1 MIKNILFFLIPL
13 IIYLTLSNFII
24 DEKNVILVTL
34 LITVII
40 FWATSLIPDYQTSL
54 IFLFTSLIFSL
65 SSKDIIFSGFS
76 SSAFWLVFA
85 GMLIASAIKNVK
97 LSERFSAFFTNI
109 KNPSYLSIL
118 IYINIFSLLFSFI
131 MPSSL
136 GRIVLLLPIAVIIA

>member
-97 LSERFSAFFTNI
+97 LSERFSTFFTNNI
-109 KNPSYLSIL
+109 YLPYKKRFFNSY
-118 IYINIFSLLFSFI
+118 
-131 MPSSL
+131 
-136 GRIVLLLPIAVIIA
+136 II

>member
-40 FWATSLIPDYQTSL
+40 FWATSMIPDYQTSL

-85 GMLIASAIKNVK
+85 GMLKI
-97 LSERFSAFFTNI
+97 
-109 KNPSYLSIL
+109 
-118 IYINIFSLLFSFI
+118 
-131 MPSSL
+131 
-136 GRIVLLLPIAVIIA
+136 GRAHV